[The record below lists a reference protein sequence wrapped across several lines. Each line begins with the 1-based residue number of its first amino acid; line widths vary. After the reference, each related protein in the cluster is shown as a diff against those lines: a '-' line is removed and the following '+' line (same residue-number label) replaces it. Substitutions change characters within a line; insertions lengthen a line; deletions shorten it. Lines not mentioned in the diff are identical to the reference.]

1 MIGVDKVA
9 LRRRTC
15 LHYLQLMLAANSD
28 AACRQSVGTGGLL
41 P

>member
-1 MIGVDKVA
+1 MIGVYKVA

-15 LHYLQLMLAANSD
+15 RACLQLMLAANSD
-28 AACRQSVGTGGLL
+28 AACRKSLGRCWML

>member
-9 LRRRTC
+9 LRRRTFRA
-15 LHYLQLMLAANSD
+15 YLQLMLAANSD
-28 AACRQSVGTGGLL
+28 AACRKSLGRCWML